1 MRSREF
7 GRTGRKVSEIG
18 FGAWAI
24 GAGWGHVDEGDAVA
38 ALNEALDRG
47 MTFIDT
53 ADVYGD
59 GRSERLIARVLK
71 GEAPNDRLSPPR
83 RAGACRRRPSPATR
97 ARTWAPG
104 SIAA

>member
-7 GRTGRKVSEIG
+7 GRTGRSVSEIG

-24 GAGWGHVDEGDAVA
+24 GASWGHVDEGDALA
-38 ALNEALDRG
+38 ALNEALDCG

-71 GEAPNDRLSPPR
+71 EKDLERALSLAER
-83 RAGACRRRPSPATR
+83 DLGRGFGLSL
-97 ARTWAPG
+97 
-104 SIAA
+104 